1 MIAEVLEV
9 EPDARE
15 GFTVFIREDGGNI
28 TARVTESGL
37 FIAQIAWDTSNR
49 TLSDNL
55 FQRLLELNYS
65 ATIAKVG
72 ISSDG
77 DLWIG
82 YENFLKFLQPDE
94 LRIGIA
100 SLVDLDE
107 KVFASSLANSTET
120 SANKTR
126 KNFKKY
132 RRKRG
137 EREHK
142 IFSGKGSLRL
152 SKDWILGDEEN
163 NDDGITTT
171 YNRGANWIRIIDE
184 PTLTSVSMDGT
195 PDLIEATLK
204 SEENDDTRVM
214 KITDGI
220 RNIDGLD
227 VYWAV
232 YEARGQL
239 NLIFEYNVYPS
250 KFGFLQTIA
259 YGLNLDS
266 AGAEAI
272 GDEIIQTLKVK

>member
-1 MIAEVLEV
+1 VIAEVLEV